1 MYVTYQSVL
10 PSYMKTAAVGFGL
23 NCSSHE
29 NLLTRESAEQIVKS
43 STVFTR
49 APNQYSRCLAISSD
63 LLNVLPAKTRLKD
76 NNIVKTA

>member
-23 NCSSHE
+23 NCSSHD
-29 NLLTRESAEQIVKS
+29 NLQTRESAEQIR

-49 APNQYSRCLAISSD
+49 APNQYSRCLATASD